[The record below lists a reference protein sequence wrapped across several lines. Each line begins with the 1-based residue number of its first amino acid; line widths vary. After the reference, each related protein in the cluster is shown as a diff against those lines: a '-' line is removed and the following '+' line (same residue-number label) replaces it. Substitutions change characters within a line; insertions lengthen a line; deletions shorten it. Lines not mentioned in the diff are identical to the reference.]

1 MNLTT
6 TQIQTA
12 QTLRSNLNYFSSNCL
27 KIKSK
32 EHGIIPFRFTD
43 IQMNAHQR
51 IEERKRLKKM
61 LKIIFLKSRQVGLST
76 YTEARFFFNIFW
88 NAYKNALVMAD
99 KQDSTDNIFDMAK
112 RFYNMLPDS
121 LPKPKIVKLNANE
134 MEFETGS
141 IFRTATAGS
150 KAVGR
155 SMTNNFLHGS
165 EVAFWKDANNI
176 ITGLFQTVPVSLLSE
191 IILESTAN
199 GTTGEGAFFHEKCME
214 GLDSKSDWITLFYAW
229 YQHNEYRKQL
239 IEPIAWTDEELE
251 LKRLY
256 NLDDMQLYWRRS
268 KIQSDFKGREHL
280 FKQEYPICIQ
290 EAFIRTGN
298 NLIPLEYIE
307 KAKKDF
313 KVDSNASIVIGVDV
327 GRTGDRTVITVRQG
341 RVLLK
346 IYRFDK
352 MQEMKLAGI
361 LARLITSLNADRCFI
376 DFALGT
382 GAYDR
387 LCEQG
392 FIDVV
397 ELVNF
402 AESAIDS
409 DLYINRR
416 AEMYDRMRDWFIQD
430 GGVFIA
436 DTENVEEL
444 VADLMLIPDLEVM
457 DSNGKLGLKK
467 KKEIVKGTNINSLD
481 MSDSLALTF
490 ASLVVKK
497 PAQQYDEFGNPQNQS
512 QIIKVVKKNWQE
524 RM

>member
-1 MNLTT
+1 MNLTE

-12 QTLRSNLNYFSSNCL
+12 QTLRSNLNYFALNCL

-32 EHGIIPFRFTD
+32 ELGIIPFRFTD
-43 IQMNAHQR
+43 IQLNAHQR

-76 YTEARFFFNIFW
+76 YTEARFFSHIFW
-88 NAYKNALVMAD
+88 NACKNTFVMAD
-99 KQDSTDNIFDMAK
+99 KQDSTDNIFEMAK
-112 RFYNMLPDS
+112 RFYNMLPQS

-155 SMTNNFLHGS
+155 SMTNNYLHGS
-165 EVAFWKDANNI
+165 EVAFWKNANDI
-176 ITGLFQTVPVSLLSE
+176 ITGLFQTVPTSLLSE

-199 GTTGEGAFFHEKCME
+199 GTTGEGAFFHDKCLE

-229 YQHNEYRKQL
+229 YQHKEYRKPL
-239 IEPIAWTDEELE
+239 VEPISWTDEELE

-256 NLDDMQLYWRRS
+256 NLDDAQLYWRRC

-298 NLIPLEYIE
+298 SLIPLEYIE
-307 KAKKDF
+307 RARKNF
-313 KVDSNASIVIGVDV
+313 LVDSNASIVLGVDV
-327 GRTGDRTVITVRQG
+327 GRTNDRTVITVRQG

-361 LARLITSLNADRCFI
+361 LSRLITSLNADKCFI
-376 DFALGT
+376 DFAMGT
-382 GAYDR
+382 GVYDR
-387 LCEQG
+387 LCERG
-392 FIDVV
+392 YRDIV

-402 AESAIDS
+402 ASEAFDK
-409 DLYINRR
+409 DLYVNRR
-416 AEMYDRMRDWFIQD
+416 AEMHDRMRDWALQE

-436 DTENVEEL
+436 DSENAEEL
-444 VADLMLIPDLEVM
+444 IADLMLIPDLEVM

-467 KKEIVKGTNINSLD
+467 KKDIVKGSNISSLD

-490 ASLVVKK
+490 ADYVIKK
-497 PAQQYDEFGNPQNQS
+497 PVQQYGDLGCHQS
-512 QIIKVVKKNWQE
+512 QIIKVVRNNWQE